1 MGAHEVNAEV
11 LRAGA
16 SGAGAQDAVGAV
28 AAGREGAARPGVE
41 LQGLSKHYGSL
52 GAVRDVSLDVRHGE
66 FLTLL
71 GPSGSGKT
79 TTLMMIAGFIS
90 PSSGRIRVAGRDV
103 TDDPPHRRDIGMVYQ
118 SYALFPHLTVLKNV
132 AFPLE
137 VRKVPS
143 DRIQSRAMEALGI
156 VKLAELADRYPAQ
169 LSGGQQQRVALA
181 RAIVFQPPLLLMD
194 EPLGALD
201 KKLREHMQLE
211 LMKIKRRLDVTVI
224 YVTHDQEEALVM
236 SDRVVVMAD
245 GVIQQVGSPRELYQ
259 RPANRFVA
267 DFIGDTNVVEG
278 RVTSTS
284 PTVTVSIA
292 PGADIQAPA
301 DHAWSTG
308 DRPYAVIRPECIR
321 IGASA
326 RHCANRLDGIV
337 EQIIYVGDSSRYI
350 VTLSN
355 GQSVKV
361 KRPNSGEPQAA
372 DVGERVTLGWDVEAT
387 WLVADSASTATP

>member
-1 MGAHEVNAEV
+1 MNAGV

-16 SGAGAQDAVGAV
+16 ASAGTLDGDHAAGEGRAGARA
-28 AAGREGAARPGVE
+28 GVE
-41 LQGLSKHYGSL
+41 LQDLSKRYGSL
-52 GAVRDVSLDVRHGE
+52 GAVRHVSLDVRHGE

-137 VRKVPS
+137 VRKVAR
-143 DRIQSRAMEALGI
+143 DRIQARAMEALDI
-156 VKLAELADRYPAQ
+156 VKLRDLADRYPAQ

-245 GVIQQVGSPRELYQ
+245 GVIQQVGAPRELYQ

-278 RVTSTS
+278 RVTSGG
-284 PTVTVSIA
+284 PVVTVSLA
-292 PGADIQAPA
+292 PGADIRAPA
-301 DHAWSTG
+301 NRAWSTG
-308 DRPYAVIRPECIR
+308 DRPYAVIRPECIS
-321 IGASA
+321 IGAQA
-326 RHCANRLDGIV
+326 QRCANRLDGV
-337 EQIIYVGDSSRYI
+337 VDQIIYVGDSSRYI

-372 DVGERVTLGWDVEAT
+372 EVGDRVTLGWDVDAT
-387 WLVADSASTATP
+387 WLVADSAPAAVG

>member
-1 MGAHEVNAEV
+1 MGAGEVNAGA
-11 LRAGA
+11 LRA
-16 SGAGAQDAVGAV
+16 D
-28 AAGREGAARPGVE
+28 AAGFDPGGLASSVSRVSGGKAGVE
-41 LQGLSKHYGSL
+41 LQRLSKRYGDL
-52 GAVRDVSLDVRHGE
+52 AAVRDVSLDVQHGE

-103 TDDPPHRRDIGMVYQ
+103 TDDPPHRRNIGMVYQ

-137 VRKVPS
+137 VRKFPPE
-143 DRIQSRAMEALGI
+143 RIKAGAMEALGI
-156 VKLAELADRYPAQ
+156 VKLAELADRYPSQ

-211 LMKIKRRLDVTVI
+211 LMKIKSRLDVTVI

-236 SDRVVVMAD
+236 SDRVVVMSD
-245 GVIQQVGSPRELYQ
+245 GVIQQVGRPQELYQ
-259 RPANRFVA
+259 KPQNRFVA
-267 DFIGDTNVVEG
+267 DFIGDTNVVGG
-278 RVTSTS
+278 RVVDSGS
-284 PTVTVSIA
+284 TVTVSIE
-292 PGADIQAPA
+292 PGADVHAPSNR
-301 DHAWSTG
+301 AWSRG
-308 DRPYAVIRPECIR
+308 DRVFAVIRPECIR
-321 IGASA
+321 IGAQA
-326 RHCANRLDGIV
+326 QGCPNRLEGVVD
-337 EQIIYVGDSSRYI
+337 QIIYVGDSSRYL
-350 VTLSN
+350 VMLAN
-355 GQSVKV
+355 GQSIKV

-372 DVGERVTLGWDVEAT
+372 NVGDRVALGWDLEST
-387 WLVADSASTATP
+387 WLVAESDAAATG